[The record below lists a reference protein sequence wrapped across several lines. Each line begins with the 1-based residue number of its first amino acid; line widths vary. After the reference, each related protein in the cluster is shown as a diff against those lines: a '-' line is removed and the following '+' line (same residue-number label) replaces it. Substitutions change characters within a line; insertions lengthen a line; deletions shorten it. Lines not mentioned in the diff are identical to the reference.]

1 MACFKSTGLRVFDGE
16 IEVNKDPY
24 QIIIRPV
31 ITEKSTALKVK
42 NRDVCFEV
50 AMDANKSEIK
60 KAVEHLFKVKVEG
73 VRTQIKVGKERRMGR
88 NKGMTKNWKKAFV
101 RLKEGEKMIE
111 YFEAV

>member
-1 MACFKSTGLRVFDGE
+1 MACHQSASLRVFDGE

-31 ITEKSTALKVK
+31 ITEKSTALKEK
-42 NRDVCFEV
+42 NREVCFEV
-50 AMDANKSEIK
+50 ALQANKSEIK
-60 KAVEHLFKVKVEG
+60 KAVEQLFKVKVET
-73 VRTQIKVGKERRMGR
+73 VRTQIKVGKERRVGR
-88 NKGMTKNWKKAFV
+88 SAGMTKNWKKALV